1 MQKNLQATKT
11 HCLAAVFVDHYWQL
25 PIWSVDLFTN
35 TLRNLDQYCDLDFTR
50 HYIYVKDDRLMRVD
64 FNCNIEKC
72 QLHGTTLIVTHVS
85 SFLFP
90 YQKIQEKKER

>member
-72 QLHGTTLIVTHVS
+72 QLHGTYELFSDMKMKVNLKSVS
-85 SFLFP
+85 D
-90 YQKIQEKKER
+90 KAC